1 VPLVTIA
8 SPSDDSVRV
17 SRGFAGRQADRVRRG
32 DPTELTPLGAA
43 GHRYAFCQPAVG
55 SGVGECAS

>member
-1 VPLVTIA
+1 MNPRLAIISGVWTVPLVTIA

-32 DPTELTPLGAA
+32 AASSIATPCPLADL
-43 GHRYAFCQPAVG
+43 P
-55 SGVGECAS
+55 